1 MNNLN
6 KKLNRMQLILIIAS
20 LFIMFANISLFTSDI
35 VANDIIKAI
44 VGLIIPSVLLGIS
57 YEVEKEL
64 KLDKSSKLITL
75 MAMVSFFVTIIGTYF
90 NLVRGIVN
98 DDGFLLIKSFNLNIY
113 TFVAL
118 MGVVIPLIGYF
129 LNKDTTYKKIMVIS
143 SLYLFYFI
151 LNSIYTSCI
160 FNIAGMSNTNGI
172 LEFVTLSLIVLLYNL
187 FLSKEYS
194 KTLSLTNFFYTI
206 YVLQGVP
213 FHINNIVGT
222 IAICAICI
230 SAFLIRI
237 RKEESKKYD
246 TVPFIGIVL
255 FLITLIS
262 GFCDDLLILPLGFVI
277 VTDMLIIVADVVK
290 DRKEGLLYK
299 VILDLLTIFIL
310 IYAIKSSYHII
321 PMILIVLITS
331 LVSTYA
337 LKSDYH
343 EQYILP
349 FKMVICIIGL
359 LVEIQNHIT
368 LDTVLIILI
377 VNVFAILCSYFQKN
391 QTFKRLFT
399 VIAMFTFVYMVGV
412 ATIFEFVVMLS
423 MIVFDYIILFEAD
436 KRSIEFKNIF
446 VIFSIILILTNMGIF
461 NNPLLYLLSALVFML
476 AHISIKEKV
485 LNVVTFIAF
494 IIATAT
500 YVNSCGISYEASDVL
515 SLLIVFGG
523 AFYLSYKIEQLNTI
537 RFRTIILWMLSL
549 ALFNLSTLVSL
560 LVALVLNVIV
570 LIAFMKE
577 NNAMF
582 KSGVILT
589 VFGIIAL
596 LNELDQVPTFVYML
610 IVGLT
615 VVFIIFKSIKKYIS
629 EPDDEE
635 VEKPKKFVKTG
646 KKFCTNC
653 GHELSLTAKY
663 CPSCGNKINK

>member
-35 VANDIIKAI
+35 VDNDIIKAI
-44 VGLIIPSVLLGIS
+44 VGLMIPSVLLGIS

-90 NLVRGIVN
+90 NLVRDIVN
-98 DDGFLLIKSFNLNIY
+98 DEGFLLINSFNLNIY

-118 MGVVIPLIGYF
+118 MGVIIPLIGYF

-151 LNSIYTSCI
+151 LNSIYTSCN
-160 FNIAGMSNTNGI
+160 FNIAGMSNANGI

-187 FLSKEYS
+187 FLSNEYS

-213 FHINNIVGT
+213 FRINNIVGT

-310 IYAIKSSYHII
+310 IYAIKGSYHII
-321 PMILIVLITS
+321 PMVLITLITS

-436 KRSIEFKNIF
+436 NRSIEFKNIF
-446 VIFSIILILTNMGIF
+446 VIFSIILILSNMEIF

-515 SLLIVFGG
+515 SFLIVFGG

-537 RFRTIILWMLSL
+537 RFRTIILWILSL

-615 VVFIIFKSIKKYIS
+615 VVFIIIKSIKKYIS
-629 EPDDEE
+629 EPDEEE

-653 GHELSLTAKY
+653 GNELSLTAKY